1 MKQLFLS
8 MVLLLG
14 LVACSND
21 NEISPVNEKGHE
33 VVFNVSTLDV
43 SVEPMSRATSPAS
56 DVLTNISYCVKNT
69 VTKKVYEGTQSLANA
84 GSDFGIIKLW
94 LPFGNYE
101 VTFLGYGEKN
111 VNGSAMMYYDND
123 YNALWVNVKNKDSF
137 IESQEISIEQETAK
151 IDINL
156 KRLNGALVVRL
167 SDEIPTDIGKIE
179 VNLGFFPKWSV
190 SDEKAYYEG
199 NDGLTTKFTDELTIS
214 NSLVDEYVYYVLPQT
229 NRSVNFTIYDK
240 AGAKLGSTSV
250 QVDFYQNRRTIV
262 SGNLLDII
270 SQKPFSITVTDD
282 WEDDVVIPLQ

>member
-69 VTKKVYEGTQSLANA
+69 VTKKVYEGTQSLTNA
-84 GSDFGIIKLW
+84 GSNFGIIKLW
-94 LPFGNYE
+94 LPLGNYE
-101 VTFLGYGEKN
+101 ATFFGYGEKN
-111 VNGSAMMYYDND
+111 VNGSARMYYDDD
-123 YNALWVNVKNKDSF
+123 YNSLWVDVKNKDSF
-137 IESQEISIEQETAK
+137 IKTEEVTIEQDMTN
-151 IDINL
+151 IDMNL
-156 KRLNGALVVRL
+156 TRLNGALVVRL
-167 SDEIPTDIGKIE
+167 TDEIPTDIGKIE
-179 VNLGFFPKWSV
+179 INLGYFPKWSV
-190 SDEKAYYEG
+190 YDEQAYYEG

-250 QVDFYQNRRTIV
+250 RVDFYQNRRTIV

>member
-1 MKQLFLS
+1 MKYFCKLMALLFA
-8 MVLLLG
+8 
-14 LVACSND
+14 LVSCNNN
-21 NEISPVNEKGHE
+21 NEITPDEKVCE
-33 VVFNVSTLDV
+33 VSFNVSTLNV

-69 VTKKVYEGTQSLANA
+69 VTKKVYEGTQSLTNA

-94 LPFGNYE
+94 LPLGNYE
-101 VTFLGYGEKN
+101 ASFFGYGEKN
-111 VNGSAMMYYDND
+111 VNGSARMYYDDD
-123 YNALWVNVKNKDSF
+123 YNSLWVDVKNKDSF
-137 IESQEISIEQETAK
+137 IKTEEVTIEQDMTN
-151 IDINL
+151 IDMNL
-156 KRLNGALVVRL
+156 TRLNGALVVRL
-167 SDEIPTDIGKIE
+167 TDEIPTDIGKIE
-179 VNLGFFPKWSV
+179 INLGYFPRWSV
-190 SDEKAYYEG
+190 YNEQAYYEG

-250 QVDFYQNRRTIV
+250 RVDFYQNRRTIV